1 MFRFNSFG
9 LLPWLTHQGK
19 MNSRSL
25 LCFEYW
31 TLFSLWKVIRKI
43 LIKQFF
49 WQQNIITFHFSLAKG
64 CKRQPPRSFCILNLN
79 RNHPPS
85 IFQDLCGRWY
95 SLYYR
100 SPADYHGK
108 VWCKNMSEMYPHP
121 SPFSR
126 NHLPWKWLIPY
137 KPPESASTVPINLS
151 NRN

>member
-9 LLPWLTHQGK
+9 LLQWLTHQGK
-19 MNSRSL
+19 MNSRSS

-43 LIKQFF
+43 LIKQFLTAKYNHLPF
-49 WQQNIITFHFSLAKG
+49 FSSKRLYHPVHSASWISIGITLPLSFRIYVDADII
-64 CKRQPPRSFCILNLN
+64 
-79 RNHPPS
+79 
-85 IFQDLCGRWY
+85 Y

-108 VWCKNMSEMYPHP
+108 VWCKNMSEMLPHP